1 LEWIVSDKRKMDL
14 KEDVNSLIHALKA
27 EKWDVRRKAAWALG
41 TMGKSAVEPLIIA
54 LRDEKW
60 DVRRKA
66 AWALGN
72 IRDFRGVEPL
82 IIALRDECPDVREE
96 AAWALGNI
104 RELRGV
110 EPLIIALRDDYSSVR
125 RQAARSLALLS
136 EEPVKTAIHDYESTL
151 EERDRDAF
159 QNCKKLYMQE
169 LKKRLHSGQGQ

>member
-1 LEWIVSDKRKMDL
+1 MDV

-41 TMGKSAVEPLIIA
+41 TMGKSAVEPLI
-54 LRDEKW
+54 L
-60 DVRRKA
+60 
-66 AWALGN
+66 
-72 IRDFRGVEPL
+72 
-82 IIALRDECPDVREE
+82 
-96 AAWALGNI
+96 
-104 RELRGV
+104 
-110 EPLIIALRDDYSSVR
+110 ALRDDDSSVR

-169 LKKRLHSGQGQ
+169 RARI